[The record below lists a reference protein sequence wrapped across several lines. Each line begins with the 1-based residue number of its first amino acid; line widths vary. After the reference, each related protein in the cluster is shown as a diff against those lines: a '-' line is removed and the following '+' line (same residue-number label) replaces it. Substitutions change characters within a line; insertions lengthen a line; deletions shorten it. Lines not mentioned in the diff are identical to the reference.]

1 MIWEQPPQGIS
12 VAPTD
17 RLKRALEEGDTRRRE
32 SLARLE
38 AWSRARAQWSLRKQ
52 ARLEIGWKLSPVAQ
66 PLPSSSTWLTDGWLT
81 AGGSRRDSRTSNPHG

>member
-32 SLARLE
+32 KSCSARGLV
-38 AWSRARAQWSLRKQ
+38 AGKGAMAPARVNGRSAPDLHILRP
-52 ARLEIGWKLSPVAQ
+52 RLG
-66 PLPSSSTWLTDGWLT
+66 
-81 AGGSRRDSRTSNPHG
+81 

>member
-32 SLARLE
+32 SLARHE
-38 AWSRARAQWSLRKQ
+38 AWSRARAQWHLRVSMAE
-52 ARLEIGWKLSPVAQ
+52 ARRIC
-66 PLPSSSTWLTDGWLT
+66 
-81 AGGSRRDSRTSNPHG
+81 TSCGQDLGDE